1 MRICELISNPS
12 FCFSVPF
19 RVMRYTDGPDS
30 VPVFDSSESGDVPP
44 DIMMKEV
51 TAIGAGNDGIL
62 EIEYTDMLS
71 DNAETWYD
79 EPHRIATFY
88 SDEWHE
94 DIVYNASDAEQDS
107 EISGQGMKSGKF
119 YVLTVDDN
127 GAPIRAELVQ

>member
-12 FCFSVPF
+12 FSFSVPF
-19 RVMRYTDGPDS
+19 RVMHYTDGPDS

-71 DNAETWYD
+71 DNAETWDDY
-79 EPHRIATFY
+79 PKKLTVVH
-88 SDEWHE
+88 SDAWLE
-94 DIVYNASDAEQDS
+94 DIVYDANEALRDRDIVG
-107 EISGQGMKSGKF
+107 EGQTSGKF
-119 YVLTVDDN
+119 YWLTADAN
-127 GAPIRAELVQ
+127 GTIIGIELL

>member
-19 RVMRYTDGPDS
+19 RVMRYTNGPDA

-62 EIEYTDMLS
+62 EIEYTDMLN
-71 DNAETWYD
+71 DNAETWD
-79 EPHRIATFY
+79 DRSKNLTAVH
-88 SDEWHE
+88 SDAWFE
-94 DIVYNASDAEQDS
+94 DIVYDANEALRDRDIVG
-107 EISGQGMKSGKF
+107 EGQTSGKF
-119 YVLTVDDN
+119 YWLTTDVDGTIVDV
-127 GAPIRAELVQ
+127 ELL